1 MKKTVLIT
9 GTSSGIGRAAAKE
22 FASKGWNV
30 IATMRN
36 PGGEKELNQ
45 IENILVTQ
53 LDVEKEDTIKAT
65 IESGLR
71 QFGKIDVLINNAG
84 VGIFGVFEATPQ
96 QSIRNV
102 FETNVFGTMQ
112 VIKAI
117 LPHFR
122 AQKNGMIVNVSSS
135 TGRFTFPLLSVYS
148 ASKFALE
155 GFSESLSFELSAQNI
170 KVKLIEPGIVDT
182 NFDDTTQKNYTADP
196 ELTAYN
202 DYMGKIIKIFSEG
215 DTGERKVTA
224 QEAAATI
231 YNAVTDG
238 TDRLRYVIGEDVK
251 AMIDTRSSMS
261 DHEYMNMMHERFAV

>member
-1 MKKTVLIT
+1 M
-9 GTSSGIGRAAAKE
+9 E
-22 FASKGWNV
+22 F
-30 IATMRN
+30 
-36 PGGEKELNQ
+36 
-45 IENILVTQ
+45 
-53 LDVEKEDTIKAT
+53 
-65 IESGLR
+65 LR
-71 QFGKIDVLINNAG
+71 LHQK
-84 VGIFGVFEATPQ
+84 
-96 QSIRNV
+96 SIQDV

-196 ELTAYN
+196 KLTAYN

-224 QEAAATI
+224 QEAAAVI

-261 DHEYMNMMHERFAV
+261 DHEYMDMMHKRFAV